1 MGGATA
7 ILSRR
12 RAAALAALLVVLV
25 AYGAGAR
32 HLPELPSNLDVAFYA
47 LVVLPAFAAAIW
59 LALPVAGLGT
69 KPLLVLAVTAGALAV
84 ALSLL
89 DLESAANVAKL
100 ACYALAGF
108 TFLSLFEELWWLTLV
123 AVLVPWVDIWSV
135 AAGPTEYV
143 VEERPGVFE
152 QVAIAFP
159 SPGETAVVNI
169 GPPDILFFSL
179 FLAAADRFQL
189 RVDRDVGRNDGLPRR
204 DARARLVLG
213 RRGRPPRAPRRL
225 PRIPPPERRPALA
238 RHSPRASPSYRDRL
252 SDDTDSTC
260 GVCGNMSTGRQR
272 SSSYPYSSR
281 STCRSDASVVGLHE
295 T

>member
-1 MGGATA
+1 MGGAA
-7 ILSRR
+7 SLLSRR
-12 RAAALAALLVVLV
+12 RTGALAALLVVLI
-25 AYGAGAR
+25 AYGASAR
-32 HLPELPSNLDVAFYA
+32 HLPKLPSDFDVAFYA

-69 KPLLVLAVTAGALAV
+69 KPLLVLAAAAGALAV
-84 ALSLL
+84 VLSLL

-143 VEERPGVFE
+143 VEERPGIFE

-189 RVDRDVGRNDGLPRR
+189 RVTATWVGMTACLGATLALVWNWEDVAGLPALPAVCLGFLLPNADLLWRDVRR
-204 DARARLVLG
+204 ARAR
-213 RRGRPPRAPRRL
+213 PT
-225 PRIPPPERRPALA
+225 E
-238 RHSPRASPSYRDRL
+238 
-252 SDDTDSTC
+252 
-260 GVCGNMSTGRQR
+260 TG
-272 SSSYPYSSR
+272 
-281 STCRSDASVVGLHE
+281 
-295 T
+295 

>member
-1 MGGATA
+1 M
-7 ILSRR
+7 SRR
-12 RAAALAALLVVLV
+12 RAAALAVLLVALV
-25 AYGAGAR
+25 AYGAGSR
-32 HLPELPSNLDVAFYA
+32 HLPELPSSLDVAFYA

-59 LALPVAGLGT
+59 LALPVAGLRT
-69 KPLLVLAVTAGALAV
+69 KPLLVLAAAAGALAV

-143 VEERPGVFE
+143 VKERPGLFE

-179 FLAAADRFQL
+179 FLAAAARFRL
-189 RVDRDVGRNDGLPRR
+189 RVTATWVGMTACLGATLALVWYWDDVAGLPALPAVCLGFLLPNVDLLWRDVRR
-204 DARARLVLG
+204 V
-213 RRGRPPRAPRRL
+213 RAPT
-225 PRIPPPERRPALA
+225 
-238 RHSPRASPSYRDRL
+238 SP
-252 SDDTDSTC
+252 
-260 GVCGNMSTGRQR
+260 
-272 SSSYPYSSR
+272 
-281 STCRSDASVVGLHE
+281 
-295 T
+295 